1 MSEKT
6 ATIEDVAQ
14 QAGVSIATVSRALHK
29 PQLVSQSTR
38 EKVQHAIAATGY
50 TANVMARNLRL
61 SRSGMILL
69 LVPDIGNPF
78 FAEILSGIEQG
89 ASRAGYNVLIGDTQ
103 NDPERE
109 ATYAAYLRSNQ
120 ADAMIL
126 LNGHLPSPL
135 SEAPRIGTPPI
146 VAVCERIPGSNLPT
160 VIIDNQQAALE
171 ATRHLTQLGH
181 ARIAH
186 IAGPAQNIL
195 TIDRVAG
202 FNEAMAEAGLRKTAS
217 IDYSPDFGIE
227 AGIAAARRLLRSDTP
242 PTAFFC
248 ASDGMAIGAIV
259 AAKELGLNVPRDI
272 SVVGFDDIHLA
283 ANYDPPLTTIRQ
295 PRRRLGEQAIALVLE
310 RLDKSRPAPDTHA
323 DNNPVIIN
331 TELIIRASTAPC
343 TNRDPA

>member
-1 MSEKT
+1 MNEKI
-6 ATIEDVAQ
+6 ATIEDVASE
-14 QAGVSIATVSRALHK
+14 AGVSIATVSRALHK
-29 PQLVSQSTR
+29 PQLVSQRTR

-135 SEAPRIGTPPI
+135 SQAPQTGAPPV

-160 VIIDNQQAALE
+160 VIIDNQQAACD
-171 ATRHLTQLGH
+171 ATRHLTGLGH
-181 ARIAH
+181 TRIAH
-186 IAGPAQNIL
+186 IAGPAKNIL

-202 FNEAMAEAGLRKTAS
+202 FHEAMTEAGIRQFAHVE
-217 IDYSPDFGIE
+217 YSPDFGIE
-227 AGIAAARRLLRSDTP
+227 AGIRAARQLLQSATP

-272 SVVGFDDIHLA
+272 SVVGFDDIHFA

-310 RLDKSRPAPDTHA
+310 RLDKTLPTPEGANA
-323 DNNPVIIN
+323 PVIVP
-331 TELIIRASTAPC
+331 TELITRQSTGPC
-343 TNRDPA
+343 PAKSGK